1 MNGLTL
7 AAGAFVVSTALA
19 LRGARNWGAS
29 PQEVAAVLPGDELVP
44 EPGGCTTRA
53 VDIDA
58 PAEEV
63 WRWLVQMGQGRG
75 GMFSYDWL
83 ENVVGHHAHTTYQV
97 REGWQDLAVG
107 DRIRVLPE
115 SRGPLPDGLPM
126 TVARLEEGRLLV
138 LRQAPPE
145 CPRTVVW
152 SFVIE
157 PLDRTSCRLL
167 SRSLAGRPASR
178 VERLAAAALE
188 PLTTIMTRRML
199 LGIKQRAESAVWPFG
214 AEPQWEQRTV
224 EDGVPTPGVPA
235 ASS

>member
-7 AAGAFVVSTALA
+7 TAGCFVVSTALA
-19 LRGARNWGAS
+19 LRGSRNWGAS
-29 PQEVAAVLPGDELVP
+29 AVEVAATMPGDELVP
-44 EPGGCTTRA
+44 GAAGRTTRA
-53 VDIDA
+53 VDIAA
-58 PAEEV
+58 PAGEV

-83 ENVVGHHAHTTYQV
+83 ENVVGHDAHTADQV
-97 REGWQDLAVG
+97 REGWQNLAVG

-115 SRGPLPDGLPM
+115 NRVPLPDGPAM

-145 CPRTVVW
+145 SQRIAAW
-152 SFVIE
+152 SFVID

-167 SRSLAGRPASR
+167 SRSQAERPASPA
-178 VERLAAAALE
+178 VRLTAAVLE
-188 PLTTIMTRRML
+188 LVTTVMIRRML

-224 EDGVPTPGVPA
+224 EDGVPPRTG
-235 ASS
+235 